1 MARAPGGT
9 TCSSSG
15 CGAASNTRRFI
26 SRPTIASA
34 RPALRSA
41 ATWTS
46 TTAAD
51 RIRALTT
58 PHPIKPTSTRC
69 HSAWQPNPGRCSTYR
84 RGDSVQTTRTT
95 SQARPNK
102 GQHPVPFRYLQR
114 DRSPVAAQPQHVTF
128 RSQRDQRLPLY
139 RPVREVQRFVHI
151 KSVNLHTNFPPFS
164 PRPNGKFHACRR
176 PIQSHHPPNCVANFI
191 DVAVLAVIA
200 LDDLHASP
208 HISRYVENTNSSAQ

>member
-1 MARAPGGT
+1 SAWMARAPGGT

-84 RGDSVQTTRTT
+84 RGDSVQTTGTT
-95 SQARPNK
+95 SVSHRCYALMW
-102 GQHPVPFRYLQR
+102 VYRYIDNTVIIKLL
-114 DRSPVAAQPQHVTF
+114 H
-128 RSQRDQRLPLY
+128 
-139 RPVREVQRFVHI
+139 RFVVFI
-151 KSVNLHTNFPPFS
+151 EFLIEVRDYLVLRFDILLVFYFPTDEPHLLLQ
-164 PRPNGKFHACRR
+164 N
-176 PIQSHHPPNCVANFI
+176 I
-191 DVAVLAVIA
+191 
-200 LDDLHASP
+200 LHAFSAVRYSNSKCGHE
-208 HISRYVENTNSSAQ
+208 HI